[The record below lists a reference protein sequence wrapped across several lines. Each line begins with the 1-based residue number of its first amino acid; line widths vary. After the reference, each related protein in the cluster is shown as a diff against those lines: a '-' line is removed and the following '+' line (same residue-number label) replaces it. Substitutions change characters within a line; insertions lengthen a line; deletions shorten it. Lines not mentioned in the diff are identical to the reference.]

1 MEENVMKKIF
11 LALAAVAALASCV
24 KENTLVPEQTADN
37 LVTIT
42 AVSADTKTTLGND
55 GTSVVWQKDD
65 AIKVVFKSPS
75 KQYVTEFTT
84 DIDGTAT
91 TAAFSGLLDAEVT
104 TDACGDAGY
113 AVYPSTVNVESDG
126 KILFTVSETQ
136 NGLIEKGE
144 NLAYA
149 EVLLNEIRN
158 THTTE
163 ATFANVLSLLK
174 ITVPQGVKK
183 ITVTSTDEDEDGV
196 ATPIA
201 GNAPYFYTDGTL
213 VINEEKWYDSDR
225 VYSVVLQNQDNS
237 DLDHTKSHYVHV
249 FPGECEGLTITVD
262 GTDCSYSKK
271 VGAFTFVASKYH
283 TLNIANI
290 FNLASDTYAAS
301 PFGGIVEIP
310 VITTVDEYEVTIPA
324 EATWLTKTPSAKGA
338 FHKDIVSFTAA
349 ANTTGAERAAT
360 VTINGVEVVISQK
373 GYVPELLNEYVE
385 TYSQYG
391 QPFTGT
397 LTIEATDNA
406 SFGVYKVKI
415 CGSTL
420 YADYSGG
427 KLVLHDGK
435 YDRELV
441 VSADYK
447 TISAATLALGYT
459 SYSDYKAVLPLGPA
473 ELTPEE
479 EALVG
484 EYDESWT
491 FNGTPVTS
499 PAGLKI
505 SASDEASFGKFK
517 VVFLTVNGSGAECYA
532 NLSVDGTKLQLDCY
546 GASHLTY
553 FSIAQPID
561 MSINSDGSLSFA
573 SAYNQQY
580 KEISNYKATR
590 VADSGDGD
598 DEDDEGKSTGVANAA
613 SLHGTYSEKFNDFS
627 GSHEGTM
634 TISVEGENITVRMLA
649 YGSGYS
655 TYYLECP
662 ATLSL
667 DGKTLTVE
675 SNGVTYQGSGMAFTE
690 NIILNINAQ
699 DDSITLSTDKSF
711 ALSAWGSTYYLN
723 TYTAT
728 KQ

>member
-1 MEENVMKKIF
+1 MKKIF

-149 EVLLNEIRN
+149 EVSLNEIRN

-310 VITTVDEYEVTIPA
+310 VITTLDEYEVTIPA

-373 GYVPELLNEYVE
+373 GYVPELLGEYLESFVRGYGYATEIGSFEIIE
-385 TYSQYG
+385 TDDANKGVYIVDGILGGLKVYADFADGVLTCYYGSSKQNFTVSVDFSKISATNGVFLGGVTIDPYSGNYNAFRAQG
-391 QPFTGT
+391 APT
-397 LTIEATDNA
+397 LT
-406 SFGVYKVKI
+406 S
-415 CGSTL
+415 
-420 YADYSGG
+420 
-427 KLVLHDGK
+427 
-435 YDRELV
+435 
-441 VSADYK
+441 
-447 TISAATLALGYT
+447 
-459 SYSDYKAVLPLGPA
+459 
-473 ELTPEE
+473 EE

-484 EYDESWT
+484 LYNESWT
-491 FNGTPVTS
+491 YDGASVETTNGMT
-499 PAGLKI
+499 I
-505 SASDEASFGKFK
+505 SASDEAAFGRLK
-517 VVFLTVNGSGAECYA
+517 VTFLSNGGSLTCYA
-532 NLSVDGTKLQLDCY
+532 NLDGNSLNVISAGVKHATY
-546 GASHLTY
+546 GE
-553 FSIAQPID
+553 
-561 MSINSDGSLSFA
+561 
-573 SAYNQQY
+573 AYTD
-580 KEISNYKATR
+580 I
-590 VADSGDGD
+590 
-598 DEDDEGKSTGVANAA
+598 
-613 SLHGTYSEKFNDFS
+613 
-627 GSHEGTM
+627 TM
-634 TISVEGENITVRMLA
+634 TISDKTL
-649 YGSGYS
+649 SF
-655 TYYLECP
+655 
-662 ATLSL
+662 ATLQML
-667 DGKTLTVE
+667 KNWNMTD
-675 SNGVTYQGSGMAFTE
+675 VT
-690 NIILNINAQ
+690 N
-699 DDSITLSTDKSF
+699 
-711 ALSAWGSTYYLN
+711 
-723 TYTAT
+723 YTAT
-728 KQ
+728 KIETSGGAITADDLIGTYTQEFSAGGSSWPESIMEIQKSDNPSMGELKIVDMYKYDSSGYPYSLTCYANLEDDGQTLTVLCDGVKFGSQSWDGYFTENLQMTVSRVEGVITLSCNGSTLNNWTPIGVLTATKN

>member
-1 MEENVMKKIF
+1 MKKIF

-149 EVLLNEIRN
+149 EVSLNEIRN

-360 VTINGVEVVISQK
+360 VKINGVEVVISQK
-373 GYVPELLNEYVE
+373 GYVLELLGNYIEKF
-385 TYSQYG
+385 SRGYG
-391 QPFTGT
+391 QPVESNSFV
-397 LTIEATDNA
+397 IKESDNP
-406 SFGVYKVKI
+406 SKGVYLVDGILGGNKV
-415 CGSTL
+415 
-420 YADYSGG
+420 YADYADG
-427 KLVLHDGK
+427 KLTCYDGSK
-435 YDRELV
+435 SRILTVSNDFSTMTGNGFYIGT
-441 VSADYK
+441 VSAYGEY
-447 TISAATLALGYT
+447 SALKALGAPTLT
-459 SYSDYKAVLPLGPA
+459 S
-473 ELTPEE
+473 EE

-484 EYDESWT
+484 LYNESWT
-491 FNGTPVTS
+491 YDGASVETTNGMT
-499 PAGLKI
+499 I
-505 SASDEASFGKFK
+505 SASDEAAYGRLK
-517 VVFLTVNGSGAECYA
+517 VTFLSNGGSLTCYA
-532 NLSVDGTKLQLDCY
+532 NLDGNSLNVISAGVKHATY
-546 GASHLTY
+546 GE
-553 FSIAQPID
+553 
-561 MSINSDGSLSFA
+561 
-573 SAYNQQY
+573 AYTD
-580 KEISNYKATR
+580 I
-590 VADSGDGD
+590 
-598 DEDDEGKSTGVANAA
+598 
-613 SLHGTYSEKFNDFS
+613 
-627 GSHEGTM
+627 TM
-634 TISVEGENITVRMLA
+634 TISDKTL
-649 YGSGYS
+649 SF
-655 TYYLECP
+655 
-662 ATLSL
+662 ATLQML
-667 DGKTLTVE
+667 KDWNMTD
-675 SNGVTYQGSGMAFTE
+675 VT
-690 NIILNINAQ
+690 N
-699 DDSITLSTDKSF
+699 
-711 ALSAWGSTYYLN
+711 
-723 TYTAT
+723 YTAT
-728 KQ
+728 KIETSGGAITAEDLIGTYTQKFSAGGSSWPESIMEIQESDNPSMGELKIVDMYKYESSGFLYSLTCYANLEDDGQTLTVLCDGVKFGSQSLDGSFTENLQMTVSRVEGVITISFNGSTTLDNWAPIGVLTATKN

>member
-1 MEENVMKKIF
+1 MKKIF

-149 EVLLNEIRN
+149 EVSLNEIRN

-310 VITTVDEYEVTIPA
+310 VITTLDEYEVTIPA

-415 CGSTL
+415 CGSTF

-427 KLVLHDGK
+427 KLVLHDGN

-459 SYSDYKAVLPLGPA
+459 TYSDYKAVLPLGPA
-473 ELTPEE
+473 VLTAEE

-484 EYDESWT
+484 VYNETWT
-491 FNGTPVTS
+491 HPNYA
-499 PAGLKI
+499 PATNAMEI
-505 SASDEASFGKFK
+505 SASEEASFGQLK
-517 VVFLTVNGSGAECYA
+517 VRFLVTEDGSAYTGYASLEESVLKVQIGGQSHAKLGTQWNPDVVVTLTVNPTGTLTMPTWTDGNYKDLSDYVATPVIDSGEGEGGIITASDLIGTWHEVFSAGGQYENDLMTIALTDDPSKGQLKVNMFEYYSYGTYRLVCYA
-532 NLSVDGTKLQLDCY
+532 N
-546 GASHLTY
+546 
-553 FSIAQPID
+553 
-561 MSINSDGSLSFA
+561 
-573 SAYNQQY
+573 
-580 KEISNYKATR
+580 
-590 VADSGDGD
+590 
-598 DEDDEGKSTGVANAA
+598 
-613 SLHGTYSEKFNDFS
+613 
-627 GSHEGTM
+627 
-634 TISVEGENITVRMLA
+634 
-649 YGSGYS
+649 
-655 TYYLECP
+655 
-662 ATLSL
+662 LSL
-667 DGKTLTVE
+667 DGKTLTVLT
-675 SNGVTYQGSGMAFTE
+675 NGVDYSGMGTFSEDMVMTVSDE
-690 NIILNINAQ
+690 VDKIKITYNTTINT
-699 DDSITLSTDKSF
+699 SYSMPVGML
-711 ALSAWGSTYYLN
+711 
-723 TYTAT
+723 TAT
-728 KQ
+728 KNKE